1 MRIAGVLLGGGESV
15 RFGSPKLEAVFEGQR
30 LVDVACSH
38 FLKAGFDPVVFCGN
52 VQPQDRRVFVV
63 KPGAEMVETLRNGL
77 QALPKGPLAFAPA
90 DMPALL
96 PGLLRGLIRIF
107 QAAERRYMIPVHEGK
122 RGHPAFALDSEAFLG
137 LAKGGT
143 ARDVWQSAG
152 DDLLHHDVPTA
163 DVLFDIDTPEDL
175 AAAGDEISRRQ
186 RLLARGDLR

>member
-1 MRIAGVLLGGGESV
+1 MRIAGVLLGGGEST
-15 RFGSPKLEAVFEGQR
+15 RFGSPKLEALFEGTR
-30 LVDVACSH
+30 LVDVACNH

-52 VQPQDRRVFVV
+52 VQPQDGRVFVV
-63 KPGAEMVETLRNGL
+63 RPGAEMIETLRNGL
-77 QALPKGPLAFAPA
+77 RALPKGAFAFAPA

-122 RGHPAFALDSEAFLG
+122 RGHPAFALDSEAFLQ
-137 LAKGGT
+137 LGT
-143 ARDVWQSAG
+143 EGSAREVWKSAG
-152 DDLLHHDVPTA
+152 EDLLHHEVPTA
-163 DVLFDIDTPEDL
+163 DVLFDIDTPADL